1 MLVVLTKEENDY
13 ARQRKPSPSSVQA
26 NPLEQGQADRSQ
38 AAAAAKT
45 RLVDPHQAS
54 NDRPQARLGAVQS
67 RHRQQTARLRCRLLS
82 KSRTCGPASS
92 GRVPCSLQ
100 DQI

>member
-1 MLVVLTKEENDY
+1 MLVVSQTGRMTMQDNENLAPD
-13 ARQRKPSPSSVQA
+13 APQA
-26 NPLEQGQADRSQ
+26 YPLEQGQADRSQ

-54 NDRPQARLGAVQS
+54 NGRSQARLGAIQS
-67 RHRQQTARLRCRLLS
+67 RDRQQTARLRCRLLS